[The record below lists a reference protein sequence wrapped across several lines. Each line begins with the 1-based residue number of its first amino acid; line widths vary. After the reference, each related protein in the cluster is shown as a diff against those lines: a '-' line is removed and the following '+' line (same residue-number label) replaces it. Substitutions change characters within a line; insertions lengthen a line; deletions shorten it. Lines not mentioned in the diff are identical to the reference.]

1 MSGQFTTGRLMMTGR
16 GYGFI
21 TPDDDPDGGDLYI
34 ATEHLNGAL
43 HGDLVKAQ
51 IISRAGFDRNRR
63 GRITEIVE
71 KANRRFIA
79 TFWSMRGSQYA
90 ECDDPKVP
98 YAIRLLNT
106 KKFSPKPAQ
115 KILIEV
121 IDDKRQRGSH
131 RLKGKILEVL
141 GNADDVGVDVLSI
154 ALSYGLEET
163 FPADAAE
170 EVARIEEVPSAK
182 EIARRIDRRHLK
194 IVTIDGEDAKDLD
207 DGVCAE
213 KLPGGGY
220 FLGVYIA
227 DVSFYVRENE
237 PLDLSAADRGTSV
250 YLVDRVIPMLPREL
264 SNGICSL
271 NAGADRLAMACEM
284 QLNADGNVVEYKIFP
299 TVIKVRRRLNYAEV
313 NRFFRGEIQMPELGS
328 MLRTLKEIR
337 DKRFQ
342 MRLKRGAIDFDLP
355 ELKVRL
361 DDRGKPLE
369 IVKRVRDTAES
380 VIEECMLA
388 ANETVARHMFECKI
402 PSLYRVHE
410 PPPQDNLKKFNEL
423 LNAFGHHIKIR
434 AAQDI
439 QPMEFQRVLKAI
451 KGRRGEQLINSAML
465 RTMQQ
470 ARYAAENLGHFGLAA
485 EFYTHFTSP
494 IRRYPDLIVHRM
506 LRETFGGGRMK
517 SARRT
522 QLKKLLPEI
531 AAHSSLRERNAA
543 DAERE
548 SVKLKIVEYMQQYL
562 NHTFD
567 AMICSVTSFGFFVE
581 LENGAEGL
589 VRSADI
595 DWDYYNYV
603 ESEYAL
609 IGEWSGRTFRVGD
622 EVTVKLVE
630 ANVRLKQLTFWV
642 LTK

>member
-1 MSGQFTTGRLMMTGR
+1 MSGQFTTGKLMMTSR
-16 GYGFI
+16 GYGFV
-21 TPDDDPDGGDLYI
+21 TPDDKPDAGDLYI
-34 ATEHLNGAL
+34 APEHLNGAL
-43 HGDLVKAQ
+43 HGDFVKVQ
-51 IISRAGFDRNRR
+51 IISRAGFEKNRR
-63 GRITEIVE
+63 GRVIEIIE
-71 KANRRFIA
+71 QSNRRFIA
-79 TFWSMRGSQYA
+79 TFLSSRGVQYA

-98 YAIRLLNT
+98 YLIRLLNT
-106 KKFSPKPAQ
+106 KKFSPKVGY

-121 IDDKRQRGSH
+121 IDDKHRRGAH

-141 GNADDVGVDVLSI
+141 GNQGDIGVDMKSI
-154 ALSYGLEET
+154 MLSYGLEEE
-163 FPADAAE
+163 FSADAATDA
-170 EVARIEEVPSAK
+170 ARIEELPSEN
-182 EIARRIDRRHLK
+182 EIARRIDRRQLS

-207 DGVCAE
+207 DGVYAE
-213 KLPGGGY
+213 KFSDGGY

-227 DVSFYVRENE
+227 DVSWYVREGE
-237 PLDLSAADRGTSV
+237 PLDTDAQARGTSV

-271 NAGADRLAMACEM
+271 NAGVNRLAMACEM
-284 QLNADGNVVEYKIFP
+284 RLNADGVVESHKIFP
-299 TVIKVRRRLNYAEV
+299 TVIKVRRRLNYSEV
-313 NRFFRGEIQMPELGS
+313 NRFFKNEIEMPELGE
-328 MLRTLKEIR
+328 MLSTLKEIR
-337 DKRFQ
+337 DKRFAL
-342 MRLKRGAIDFDLP
+342 RTARGAIDFDLP

-361 DDRGKPLE
+361 DESGKPIE
-369 IVKRVRDTAES
+369 IIKRVRDTAES
-380 VIEECMLA
+380 LIEECMLA
-388 ANETVARHMFECKI
+388 ANETVAKHLFELKV

-439 QPMEFQRVLKAI
+439 QPSEFQRVLTAI
-451 KGRRGEQLINSAML
+451 KGKRGEQLINSAML

-506 LRETFGGGRMK
+506 LRETFDGRRLN

-522 QLKKLLPEI
+522 LLKKTLPEI
-531 AAHSSLRERNAA
+531 AMHSSTRERNAA

-548 SVKLKIVEYMQQYL
+548 SVKLKVVEYMQRFVGQL
-562 NHTFD
+562 FVG
-567 AMICSVTSFGFFVE
+567 MISGVTGFGFFVE

-589 VRSADI
+589 VRASEI
-595 DWDYYNYV
+595 DGGYYKYV
-603 ESEYAL
+603 ESEFAL

-622 EVTVKLVE
+622 SLQVKLVE
-630 ANVRLKQLTFWV
+630 ANVRLKQLTFILV
-642 LTK
+642 SK

>member
-1 MSGQFTTGRLMMTGR
+1 MSGEITTGRLMMTTR

-43 HGDLVKAQ
+43 HGDSVKVQ

-63 GRITEIVE
+63 GRIISIVE
-71 KANRRFIA
+71 RGNRRFIA
-79 TFWSMRGSQYA
+79 TFCSMRGSQYA

-98 YAIRLLNT
+98 YAIRLMNT
-106 KKFSPKPAQ
+106 KKFAPKPLQ
-115 KILIEV
+115 KLLIEV
-121 IDDKRQRGSH
+121 IDDKKQRGSH
-131 RLKGKILEVL
+131 RLKGKILQVL
-141 GNADDVGVDVLSI
+141 GNEDDVGVDVLSI
-154 ALSYGLEET
+154 LLSYGLEEE
-163 FPADAAE
+163 FPSDVLATA
-170 EVARIEEVPSAK
+170 ARIEEVPSAE
-182 EIARRIDRRHLK
+182 EIARRIDRRQLSV
-194 IVTIDGEDAKDLD
+194 VTIDGEDAKDLD

-213 KLPGGGY
+213 KLPDGGY

-227 DVSFYVRENE
+227 DVSYYVREGE
-237 PLDLSAADRGTSV
+237 PLDAEASARGTSV
-250 YLVDRVIPMLPREL
+250 YLVDRVLPMLPREL

-271 NAGADRLAMACEM
+271 NAGVDRLAMACEM

-313 NRFFRGEIQMPELGS
+313 NRFFRDETQMPELEM

-342 MRLKRGAIDFDLP
+342 MRLERGAIDFDLP
-355 ELKVRL
+355 ELKVLL
-361 DDRGKPLE
+361 DKRGKPLE
-369 IVKRVRDTAES
+369 IVKRVRDIAES

-439 QPMEFQRVLKAI
+439 RPSEFQRVLTAI
-451 KGRRGEQLINSAML
+451 KGKRGEQLINSAML

-470 ARYAAENLGHFGLAA
+470 ARYAAENLGHFGLAS

-506 LRETFGGGRMK
+506 LRETFDGRRLN

-522 QLKKLLPEI
+522 LLKKTLPEI
-531 AAHSSLRERNAA
+531 AMHSSTRERNAA

-548 SVKLKIVEYMQQYL
+548 SVKLKVVEYMQQFVG
-562 NHTFD
+562 NVFD
-567 AMICSVTSFGFFVE
+567 GMISSVTNFGFFVE

-589 VRSADI
+589 VRASEI
-595 DWDYYNYV
+595 DGDYYNYV
-603 ESEYAL
+603 ESEFAL
-609 IGEWSGRTFRVGD
+609 IGEWSGRKFRVGD
-622 EVTVKLVE
+622 TVRVQLVS
-630 ANVRLKQLTFWV
+630 ANVRLKQLTFV
-642 LTK
+642 LV